1 MSKIIPNK
9 DAFPRVKPSLSWL
22 EQAVRESALELNAS
36 MSTEQDTDST
46 QLKVTF
52 IPRSRSSKKS
62 GDKPE
67 SNSCFRAE
75 LFQNCQPDISSNR
88 LKRRINHV
96 KNNLKQGCIS

>member
-22 EQAVRESALELNAS
+22 EQAVRESVLELNAS

-62 GDKPE
+62 GDKP
-67 SNSCFRAE
+67 
-75 LFQNCQPDISSNR
+75 
-88 LKRRINHV
+88 
-96 KNNLKQGCIS
+96 

>member
-1 MSKIIPNK
+1 MSKITQNK

-62 GDKPE
+62 GDKP
-67 SNSCFRAE
+67 
-75 LFQNCQPDISSNR
+75 
-88 LKRRINHV
+88 
-96 KNNLKQGCIS
+96 